1 MPFWPRSETK
11 SGQLCNAKP
20 VGNRELFEVYQ
31 PVQWACSQE
40 VLCISMYTYTH
51 NCCLIVGLLVQV
63 STKWKMCA
71 CVPVPCRIHLFL
83 AVPQAFLSRWC
94 QETTSDS
101 IWSWRSRTWLDH
113 HPILGGYKPSK
124 IIEKKQKTHSQV
136 TDICQL
142 EITYDHLRKKVK
154 IIKII
159 KIIKMTQR
167 LDLDHLL
174 TFKPPIVRPA
184 HLKVI
189 SWESNRFSSVF
200 LPQGLTPE

>member
-1 MPFWPRSETK
+1 M
-11 SGQLCNAKP
+11 
-20 VGNRELFEVYQ
+20 
-31 PVQWACSQE
+31 
-40 VLCISMYTYTH
+40 CISMYPYTH

-63 STKWKMCA
+63 STRWKMCA

-83 AVPQAFLSRWC
+83 AVPQAFLCRWC

-124 IIEKKQKTHSQV
+124 IIEKNKKKTFKLQIFVNWRSHMIIS
-136 TDICQL
+136 
-142 EITYDHLRKKVK
+142 KKWSK
-154 IIKII
+154 SSKSS
-159 KIIKMTQR
+159 KWHHTR

-174 TFKPPIVRPA
+174 TFKPLIVRPA

-200 LPQGLTPE
+200 RPQGLTPE

>member
-71 CVPVPCRIHLFL
+71 CVPVPCRIHLVL

-94 QETTSDS
+94 QETTSDA

-124 IIEKKQKTHSQV
+124 IIEKTKNT
-136 TDICQL
+136 
-142 EITYDHLRKKVK
+142 
-154 IIKII
+154 
-159 KIIKMTQR
+159 
-167 LDLDHLL
+167 
-174 TFKPPIVRPA
+174 
-184 HLKVI
+184 
-189 SWESNRFSSVF
+189 FSSYRYLSIGDHIWSSQKKGQNHQNYQNHQNDTTIGF
-200 LPQGLTPE
+200 RSPSHLQASHCSTSTSESHLMGI